1 MIVRL
6 KMKQLINPKI
16 ARMIGTMMKVQD
28 NLWTDWQVILLES
41 RNKNRKYHPLMNPIT
56 RNNLMLVDPRRK
68 QKKQLSLSPK
78 MDQLLE
84 TLEVNVDFRVQNAT
98 LRNFAVVLVSTS
110 QTPKE
115 LRTFVVMVKEQMNQS
130 ASAWSNLNIS
140 VVQLKLWLPLEQP
153 LQLCT
158 WCD

>member
-1 MIVRL
+1 
-6 KMKQLINPKI
+6 
-16 ARMIGTMMKVQD
+16 
-28 NLWTDWQVILLES
+28 
-41 RNKNRKYHPLMNPIT
+41 
-56 RNNLMLVDPRRK
+56 MLVDPRRK

-158 WCD
+158 